1 MITLLLIIPILGCL
15 SLIFID
21 EESKDSLIKMKNI
34 AIGFSL
40 LNFLL
45 SIYIWI
51 QFNSN
56 TSQFQFVYEFDKFE
70 SFHFNVGIDGISL
83 YFVLLTTFITPIAL
97 LSNYRNI
104 KDNLKYF
111 LISFLLL
118 ETVQILA
125 FIVLD
130 LLLFYIYFESVLPI
144 LFLVIILFGHGE
156 NRFRSAYLLFLYTLA
171 GSLPMLL
178 AILVIFNYLGSTDFS
193 LLSLYEINLD
203 SQKLLWLGFFLAFAV
218 KTPLY
223 PFTIWLPKA
232 HGDSPLAGSIVLAGT
247 ILKLASYGMLRV
259 LIDFLPDATNFFNP
273 IIQCLA
279 VISIIYASLSTVVQQ
294 DTKRLIAYSSI
305 AHVSVIVLGIFS
317 NTIIGIEGAILLSIA
332 HGFVSP
338 ALFICVGGILYDRSQ
353 TRIIDYFKG
362 LVVTMPLFTILLFI
376 FILANIG
383 VPLTINFLGEQ
394 LSLIGIWER
403 NPMIAILGT
412 LTIVLSSCY
421 SLFLYNRICYGEQN
435 PDMIQIL
442 DIDRREFI
450 LLFSILIPTILL
462 GIFPNIILNTLHESV
477 TSLLYNLPSSFLF

>member
-1 MITLLLIIPILGCL
+1 MITLLLIVPILGCL
-15 SLIFID
+15 SLILID
-21 EESKDSLIKMKNI
+21 EESKDSQIKMKNI

-40 LNFLL
+40 LNFLV
-45 SIYIWI
+45 SIYLWI
-51 QFNSN
+51 QFDSN
-56 TSQFQFVYEFDKFE
+56 TSQYQFVYEFDKFE

-97 LSNYRNI
+97 LSNYMDI

-118 ETVQILA
+118 ETLQILA

-144 LFLVIILFGHGE
+144 LFIVIVLFGHGTD
-156 NRFRSAYLLFLYTLA
+156 RFRSAYLLFLYTLA

-178 AILVIFNYLGSTDFS
+178 AILTIYNHMGSTDFS

-232 HGDSPLAGSIVLAGT
+232 HGDSPLAGSIILAGT

-259 LIDFLPDATNFFNP
+259 LIEFLPDATNFFNP
-273 IIQCLA
+273 IVQCLA
-279 VISIIYASLSTVVQQ
+279 VISVIYASLSTIVQQ
-294 DTKRLIAYSSI
+294 DTKKLIAYSSI

-317 NTIIGIEGAILLSIA
+317 NTIIGIEGAILLSLA

-338 ALFICVGGILYDRSQ
+338 ALFICVGGIIYSRLH
-353 TRIIDYFKG
+353 TRIIPYIRG
-362 LVVTMPLFTILLFI
+362 LVITMPVFTIMFFMFL
-376 FILANIG
+376 LANIG
-383 VPLTINFLGEQ
+383 FPLTINFLGEQ
-394 LSLIGIWER
+394 LSLMGIWDR
-403 NPMIAILGT
+403 NPLIAVIGT
-412 LTIVLSSCY
+412 LTMVLSSCY
-421 SLFLYNRICYGEQN
+421 SIFLYNRICYGEQN
-435 PDMIQIL
+435 PNIKQIL
-442 DIDRREFI
+442 DIDRREFM
-450 LLFSILIPTILL
+450 LLLSLFIPTILL
-462 GIFPNIILNTLHESV
+462 GIFPNILLDTLHSSV
-477 TSLLYNLPSSFLF
+477 TSLLYNIPFSKYI